1 MTDEPLRGRGRGPR
15 PRPARAPLLPALV
28 ALVGLGAGGI
38 AGHLPAQ
45 AGPARAAEPARH
57 GGPAPERL
65 HAARQLFQRRCAGC
79 HDSDG
84 SGGVLRGSV
93 PLVPD
98 FTSSRWQQRRRDEQ
112 LLVSILEGKG
122 SRMPSFHGRVSEE
135 GAQDLVSLIRTFD
148 PSYDPAAAARNSIT
162 AGEFSRR
169 FRELDQQMEE
179 LKKQFRELSAPPR
192 ER

>member
-1 MTDEPLRGRGRGPR
+1 LLA
-15 PRPARAPLLPALV
+15 PAALV
-28 ALVGLGAGGI
+28 ALCLGGLAGR
-38 AGHLPAQ
+38 LSAQ
-45 AGPARAAEPARH
+45 AGPRRPAEPTRPAR
-57 GGPAPERL
+57 PSSEQL

-98 FTSSRWQQRRRDEQ
+98 FTNSRWQQRRRDEQ
-112 LLVSILEGKG
+112 LVVSILEGKG

-148 PSYDPAAAARNSIT
+148 PTYDPAAAARSAVT
-162 AGEFSRR
+162 ASEFSRR
-169 FRELDQQMEE
+169 FRELDQEMEE
-179 LKKQFRELSAPPR
+179 LKKQFRELSAPRRPR
-192 ER
+192 